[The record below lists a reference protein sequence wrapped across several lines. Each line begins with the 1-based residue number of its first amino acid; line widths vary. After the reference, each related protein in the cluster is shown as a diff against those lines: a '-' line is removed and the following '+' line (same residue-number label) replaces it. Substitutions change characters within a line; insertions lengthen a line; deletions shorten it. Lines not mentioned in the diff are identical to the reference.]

1 MKIERMNCI
10 LKPTSVLLQGVFKL
24 RKWASNN
31 KAVIDRTTKEREQRE
46 GAFRAD
52 IATKEDESY
61 AKNTVG
67 GLDEIDSTTEHKVLG
82 LNWKIKTIHLF

>member
-1 MKIERMNCI
+1 MNCI

-31 KAVIDRTTKEREQRE
+31 KAVIDRITKERQQRE

-61 AKNTVG
+61 AKNPVG